1 MALKAVMSIEGV
13 DTRYSVV
20 DCEYSMDQKVNPN
33 NGLPEY
39 GLNASQI
46 VVTIVTPVKG
56 RPLYEWM
63 MDEFHFLNGLI
74 RLVTNVNARHPSYRH
89 LWFENA
95 KCVGLYEYFNN
106 QNSVMMTTRLTIQPA
121 KMGFVD
127 GSHLDETN
135 IGYDFRKRKIT
146 LERPEKD
153 IENHIVDT
161 FAMDWESDRN
171 NDIAEQIVNDPYY
184 SKF

>member
-1 MALKAVMSIEGV
+1 MALKAVMAIEGV
-13 DTRYSVV
+13 DTQFSVV
-20 DCEYSMDQKVNPN
+20 ECEYSMNQKVNPN

-46 VVTIVTPVKG
+46 VVTIVTPGKG

-63 MDEFHFLNGLI
+63 MDEFHFLNGII
-74 RLVTNVNARHPSYRH
+74 RLVTNVNSHHPAYRH
-89 LWFENA
+89 VWFENA

-106 QNSVMMTTRLTIQPA
+106 HNSVMMTTRLTIQPA

-127 GSHLDETN
+127 GEKLDDTN
-135 IGYDFRKRKIT
+135 IGYDFRKRKLT
-146 LERPEKD
+146 LEKPQRD
-153 IENHIVDT
+153 IQNNITNKFDMNWR
-161 FAMDWESDRN
+161 ADRKQ
-171 NDIAEQIVNDPYY
+171 DVAEQIVSDPYY